1 LFKTSTVAADRTAGK
16 YVGLAGARAGL
27 ARARAGEV
35 VVATALIMYFARLG
49 DWNTSGRES

>member
-1 LFKTSTVAADRTAGK
+1 VAADRTAGK

-35 VVATALIMYFARLG
+35 VVATALIMYFAQLG
-49 DWNTSGRES
+49 D